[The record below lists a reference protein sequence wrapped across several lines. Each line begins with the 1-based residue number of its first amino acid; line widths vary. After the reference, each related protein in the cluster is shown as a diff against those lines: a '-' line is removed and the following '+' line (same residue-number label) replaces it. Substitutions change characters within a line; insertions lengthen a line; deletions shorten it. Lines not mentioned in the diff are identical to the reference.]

1 MPASLLFLIGA
12 RGTGKTTTARL
23 VAERIG
29 WQWCDADALLE
40 ERAGKT
46 IRQIFAEDS
55 EASFRDHESAVLREI
70 AGRESYVVATG
81 GGVVL
86 RPDNCALLRRG
97 SVVWLTAP
105 PEVLWQRMQADAS
118 TIARR
123 PDLAEG
129 GLAEVQQVLRTRHPP
144 YVACAHWQVDA
155 AAETPEQVADRIVA
169 WFQSR
174 G

>member
-1 MPASLLFLIGA
+1 MPVSLLFLIGA

-23 VAERIG
+23 VAERLG

-46 IRQIFAEDS
+46 IRQIFAADGETC
-55 EASFRDHESAVLREI
+55 FRDHESAVLRDF
-70 AGRESYVVATG
+70 AVRESHVIATG

-86 RPDNCALLRRG
+86 RPENCALLRRG

-105 PEVLWQRMQADAS
+105 PEVLWRRMQADAS
-118 TIARR
+118 TIERR

-129 GLAEVQQVLRTRHPP
+129 GLAEVEQVLRTRHAL
-144 YVACAHWQVDA
+144 YQACAHWQIDTAGDV
-155 AAETPEQVADRIVA
+155 PEQVADRIVA
-169 WFQSR
+169 WLQNR